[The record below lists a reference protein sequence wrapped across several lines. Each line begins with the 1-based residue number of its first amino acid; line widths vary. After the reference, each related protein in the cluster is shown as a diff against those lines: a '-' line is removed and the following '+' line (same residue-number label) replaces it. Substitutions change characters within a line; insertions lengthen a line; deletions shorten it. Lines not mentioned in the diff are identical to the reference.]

1 MAEYGGENVEVDP
14 RSGFCKSTKIFH
26 SKRRPIPLPPNESLD
41 ATTFISSRPH
51 NGKIALIDAATGHHI
66 TYSDLWNAVHSV
78 ASSLSDMGI
87 RKGHVILLLS
97 PNSIHFPIICLAVMS
112 IGAIITTTN
121 PLNTPQEIAKQIAD
135 SRPILAFTTQE
146 LIPKISTSKLPIV
159 IIDGQIPKSQ
169 DKIVTTL
176 SEMMKKKASG
186 SQIKERV
193 EQNDTATLLYSSGT
207 TGASKGVV
215 SSHKNLIAMVQVV
228 VTRFKLSEGEGTFIC
243 TVPMFHIYGLVA
255 FATGL
260 LSSGSTI
267 VVLSKFEIHEM
278 LSAIEKYKAT
288 YLPLVPPI
296 LVALVNAAEQIKGK
310 YDLGSLHTALSGGAP
325 LGKEVIEGFVE
336 KFPHVAILQGY
347 GLTESTGIG
356 ASTDS
361 LEESR
366 RYGTAGLLS
375 PSTEGMIVDPETGE
389 ALPVNRTGELWLRGP
404 TVMKGYFGNVEAT
417 NSTLDSEGWLRTGDL
432 CYIDEDGFI
441 FVVDRLKELIKYKG
455 YQVPPAELE
464 ALLLTHP
471 NISDA
476 AVIPYPDKDVGQFPM
491 AYVVRKAGSDLS
503 HDDIMQFV
511 AKQVAPYKRIRRVAF
526 VDSIPKNPSVP
537 SSKVLSIVWGA
548 LSWCGFSAPNNI
560 PAMNVSAL
568 LKLNSMA
575 DHSHEGSS
583 TSSNSGEPGT
593 SIIELNIKTL
603 DSHIYSFHVNKDMP
617 VQLFKEKIANEIGI
631 PVNQQ
636 RLIFRGKVLKDEC
649 SLSEYYLENGHTL
662 HLVERQPTQQHA
674 PSESSTGDRPGNV
687 PSSTGN
693 ETGAGAPRNRV
704 GQIAHSVVLGTF
716 NVGDQGEGIVPDL
729 SRVHILMFFF
739 PFGLLFIF
747 LNSIGLSGQN
757 TNIPTGM
764 QSTGPNNRGTA
775 NQGNET
781 FRANNGVG
789 GQATSQ
795 AQTGQAFPGQPS
807 QSFPHV
813 IQIPLASAA
822 VSVPSI
828 HSPIPDSITTLS
840 EFMNRMELAI
850 SQNGGDLTRVEL
862 PTNPQGLPTTES
874 LSIVL
879 RHAQR
884 LLSDYAISSLS
895 RIAERLEQDSS
906 STDPTVRGQIQE
918 ESVQVGLRMQQ
929 FGSLLLELGRTI
941 LTLRMGQSPAESVIN
956 AGPAVY
962 ISPMGPNP
970 LMVQPFPLQTNSLLG
985 GAVLPS
991 NPVSVGAV
999 GIGTAPRHINIHIHA
1014 VGTRSNNGEGAPAE
1028 RQNVVSGPTDSSVAQ
1043 APPVINIPHPLGVSI
1058 SAAVQPGEGAFS
1070 QPSPDSVS
1078 LSSIIADVN
1087 SRIRDLVGNVGG
1099 GSPTESGQVQ
1109 TVQNTSSGS
1118 GQGSEQH
1125 SDTKRDMGGESSESL
1140 HAHNPENGID
1150 KMVNPD
1156 NICRDT
1162 GAVNP
1167 PDLPTCS
1174 GGGGSEF
1181 VGRNEEN
1188 FQSQASCE
1196 KSTETGPSQTVPLGL
1211 GLGGLERPRRG
1222 RQQSSQA
1229 KGGSS
1234 GTSHSQGSTG
1244 QQILQS
1250 LASSASMNRSNA
1262 REPSS
1267 GLHSTASPTVAGRAS
1282 HGSGSDGQIDLGS
1295 SMSQVL
1301 QSPAL
1306 NGLLTG
1312 LSEQAGVGS
1321 PDVLRNM
1328 LQQLTQSPQMRN
1340 TVNQIA
1346 QQVDPQDMEHMF
1358 AGSGRGQGGG
1368 IDLSRMFQQMMPIVS
1383 QVLGGGPMQP
1393 SSSSMN
1399 REPRQQPPSSNLE
1412 REPTHSER
1420 SGSGL
1425 ETSNNPNF
1433 QIDSQDLARRITS
1446 TNSPRDVFRAV
1457 VESSARLSG
1466 SSSEDIANELCS
1478 DERLAKEYVEMLS
1491 SDVNRRLQG
1500 NSDQEK

>member
-1 MAEYGGENVEVDP
+1 
-14 RSGFCKSTKIFH
+14 
-26 SKRRPIPLPPNESLD
+26 
-41 ATTFISSRPH
+41 
-51 NGKIALIDAATGHHI
+51 
-66 TYSDLWNAVHSV
+66 
-78 ASSLSDMGI
+78 
-87 RKGHVILLLS
+87 
-97 PNSIHFPIICLAVMS
+97 
-112 IGAIITTTN
+112 
-121 PLNTPQEIAKQIAD
+121 
-135 SRPILAFTTQE
+135 
-146 LIPKISTSKLPIV
+146 
-159 IIDGQIPKSQ
+159 
-169 DKIVTTL
+169 
-176 SEMMKKKASG
+176 
-186 SQIKERV
+186 
-193 EQNDTATLLYSSGT
+193 
-207 TGASKGVV
+207 
-215 SSHKNLIAMVQVV
+215 
-228 VTRFKLSEGEGTFIC
+228 
-243 TVPMFHIYGLVA
+243 
-255 FATGL
+255 
-260 LSSGSTI
+260 
-267 VVLSKFEIHEM
+267 
-278 LSAIEKYKAT
+278 
-288 YLPLVPPI
+288 
-296 LVALVNAAEQIKGK
+296 
-310 YDLGSLHTALSGGAP
+310 
-325 LGKEVIEGFVE
+325 
-336 KFPHVAILQGY
+336 
-347 GLTESTGIG
+347 
-356 ASTDS
+356 
-361 LEESR
+361 
-366 RYGTAGLLS
+366 
-375 PSTEGMIVDPETGE
+375 
-389 ALPVNRTGELWLRGP
+389 
-404 TVMKGYFGNVEAT
+404 
-417 NSTLDSEGWLRTGDL
+417 
-432 CYIDEDGFI
+432 
-441 FVVDRLKELIKYKG
+441 
-455 YQVPPAELE
+455 
-464 ALLLTHP
+464 
-471 NISDA
+471 
-476 AVIPYPDKDVGQFPM
+476 
-491 AYVVRKAGSDLS
+491 
-503 HDDIMQFV
+503 
-511 AKQVAPYKRIRRVAF
+511 
-526 VDSIPKNPSVP
+526 
-537 SSKVLSIVWGA
+537 
-548 LSWCGFSAPNNI
+548 
-560 PAMNVSAL
+560 
-568 LKLNSMA
+568 MA
-575 DHSHEGSS
+575 DHSNEGSS
-583 TSSNSGEPGT
+583 TSSNSGETAT
-593 SIIELNIKTL
+593 SIIELKIKTL
-603 DSHIYSFHVNKDMP
+603 DSHIYSFQVNKDMP
-617 VQLFKEKIANEIGI
+617 VQLFKEKIANETGI

-649 SLSEYYLENGHTL
+649 SLSEYHLENGHTL

-674 PSESSTGDRPGNV
+674 ASETSSGDRPANV

-693 ETGAGAPRNRV
+693 EAGVGAPRNRV

-729 SRVHILMFFF
+729 SRVI
-739 PFGLLFIF
+739 GAV
-747 LNSIGLSGQN
+747 LNSIGLSSQN
-757 TNIPTGM
+757 ANIPTSM
-764 QSTGPNNRGTA
+764 QSTLPNNHGTA
-775 NQGNET
+775 SQGNET

-789 GQATSQ
+789 GQA
-795 AQTGQAFPGQPS
+795 QTGQAFPSQPS

-813 IQIPLASAA
+813 IQIPVASAA

-828 HSPIPDSITTLS
+828 HAPIPDSLTTLS
-840 EFMNRMELAI
+840 EFMNRMEFAI

-929 FGSLLLELGRTI
+929 FGALLLELGRTI
-941 LTLRMGQSPAESVIN
+941 LTLRVGQSSAESVIN

-991 NPVSVGAV
+991 NPVAVGAV

-1014 VGTRSNNGEGAPAE
+1014 VGTRSNNGEGIPAE
-1028 RQNVVSGPTDSSVAQ
+1028 HHNVVSGSADSGVAQ
-1043 APPVINIPHPLGVSI
+1043 APPVVNIPHPLGVPI
-1058 SAAVQPGEGAFS
+1058 SAAVQPGEGVSFS

-1087 SRIRDLVGNVGG
+1087 SRIRDLVGSVGG

-1109 TVQNTSSGS
+1109 MAAQNSSTGS

-1125 SDTKRDMGGESSESL
+1125 TDMERDTGGESSESL
-1140 HAHNPENGID
+1140 SGCNLETGSD
-1150 KMVNPD
+1150 KIVNTD

-1162 GAVNP
+1162 GSVNT

-1174 GGGGSEF
+1174 GGRGSEF
-1181 VGRNEEN
+1181 IGRNEEN

-1196 KSTETGPSQTVPLGL
+1196 KSTGKGSSQTVPLGL

-1234 GTSHSQGSTG
+1234 GTSHSQGPTG
-1244 QQILQS
+1244 QQFLQS
-1250 LASSASMNRSNA
+1250 LASSASMNRSIA
-1262 REPSS
+1262 HEPSS
-1267 GLHSTASPTVAGRAS
+1267 DLHSTASSTVEGRS
-1282 HGSGSDGQIDLGS
+1282 LHGPGSDGQIDLGS

-1346 QQVDPQDMEHMF
+1346 QQVNPQDIEHMF

-1383 QVLGGGPMQP
+1383 QVLGGGAMQP
-1393 SSSSMN
+1393 SSSNMD
-1399 REPRQQPPSSNLE
+1399 REPRQPPLSNLD
-1412 REPTHSER
+1412 REPTPDSER
-1420 SGSGL
+1420 SGSGV
-1425 ETSNNPNF
+1425 ETSNDPNF

-1466 SSSEDIANELCS
+1466 SSTEDIANELCS

>member
-1 MAEYGGENVEVDP
+1 
-14 RSGFCKSTKIFH
+14 
-26 SKRRPIPLPPNESLD
+26 
-41 ATTFISSRPH
+41 
-51 NGKIALIDAATGHHI
+51 
-66 TYSDLWNAVHSV
+66 
-78 ASSLSDMGI
+78 
-87 RKGHVILLLS
+87 
-97 PNSIHFPIICLAVMS
+97 
-112 IGAIITTTN
+112 
-121 PLNTPQEIAKQIAD
+121 
-135 SRPILAFTTQE
+135 
-146 LIPKISTSKLPIV
+146 
-159 IIDGQIPKSQ
+159 
-169 DKIVTTL
+169 
-176 SEMMKKKASG
+176 
-186 SQIKERV
+186 
-193 EQNDTATLLYSSGT
+193 
-207 TGASKGVV
+207 
-215 SSHKNLIAMVQVV
+215 
-228 VTRFKLSEGEGTFIC
+228 
-243 TVPMFHIYGLVA
+243 
-255 FATGL
+255 
-260 LSSGSTI
+260 
-267 VVLSKFEIHEM
+267 
-278 LSAIEKYKAT
+278 
-288 YLPLVPPI
+288 
-296 LVALVNAAEQIKGK
+296 
-310 YDLGSLHTALSGGAP
+310 
-325 LGKEVIEGFVE
+325 
-336 KFPHVAILQGY
+336 
-347 GLTESTGIG
+347 
-356 ASTDS
+356 
-361 LEESR
+361 
-366 RYGTAGLLS
+366 
-375 PSTEGMIVDPETGE
+375 
-389 ALPVNRTGELWLRGP
+389 
-404 TVMKGYFGNVEAT
+404 
-417 NSTLDSEGWLRTGDL
+417 
-432 CYIDEDGFI
+432 
-441 FVVDRLKELIKYKG
+441 
-455 YQVPPAELE
+455 
-464 ALLLTHP
+464 
-471 NISDA
+471 
-476 AVIPYPDKDVGQFPM
+476 
-491 AYVVRKAGSDLS
+491 
-503 HDDIMQFV
+503 
-511 AKQVAPYKRIRRVAF
+511 
-526 VDSIPKNPSVP
+526 
-537 SSKVLSIVWGA
+537 
-548 LSWCGFSAPNNI
+548 
-560 PAMNVSAL
+560 
-568 LKLNSMA
+568 MA

-729 SRVHILMFFF
+729 SRVI
-739 PFGLLFIF
+739 GAV

-795 AQTGQAFPGQPS
+795 AQIGQAFPGQPS

-1058 SAAVQPGEGAFS
+1058 SAAVQPGE
-1070 QPSPDSVS
+1070 
-1078 LSSIIADVN
+1078 
-1087 SRIRDLVGNVGG
+1087 
-1099 GSPTESGQVQ
+1099 GQVQ

>member
-1 MAEYGGENVEVDP
+1 
-14 RSGFCKSTKIFH
+14 
-26 SKRRPIPLPPNESLD
+26 
-41 ATTFISSRPH
+41 
-51 NGKIALIDAATGHHI
+51 
-66 TYSDLWNAVHSV
+66 
-78 ASSLSDMGI
+78 
-87 RKGHVILLLS
+87 
-97 PNSIHFPIICLAVMS
+97 
-112 IGAIITTTN
+112 
-121 PLNTPQEIAKQIAD
+121 
-135 SRPILAFTTQE
+135 
-146 LIPKISTSKLPIV
+146 
-159 IIDGQIPKSQ
+159 
-169 DKIVTTL
+169 
-176 SEMMKKKASG
+176 
-186 SQIKERV
+186 
-193 EQNDTATLLYSSGT
+193 
-207 TGASKGVV
+207 
-215 SSHKNLIAMVQVV
+215 
-228 VTRFKLSEGEGTFIC
+228 
-243 TVPMFHIYGLVA
+243 
-255 FATGL
+255 
-260 LSSGSTI
+260 
-267 VVLSKFEIHEM
+267 
-278 LSAIEKYKAT
+278 
-288 YLPLVPPI
+288 
-296 LVALVNAAEQIKGK
+296 
-310 YDLGSLHTALSGGAP
+310 
-325 LGKEVIEGFVE
+325 
-336 KFPHVAILQGY
+336 
-347 GLTESTGIG
+347 
-356 ASTDS
+356 
-361 LEESR
+361 
-366 RYGTAGLLS
+366 
-375 PSTEGMIVDPETGE
+375 
-389 ALPVNRTGELWLRGP
+389 
-404 TVMKGYFGNVEAT
+404 
-417 NSTLDSEGWLRTGDL
+417 
-432 CYIDEDGFI
+432 
-441 FVVDRLKELIKYKG
+441 
-455 YQVPPAELE
+455 
-464 ALLLTHP
+464 
-471 NISDA
+471 
-476 AVIPYPDKDVGQFPM
+476 
-491 AYVVRKAGSDLS
+491 
-503 HDDIMQFV
+503 
-511 AKQVAPYKRIRRVAF
+511 
-526 VDSIPKNPSVP
+526 
-537 SSKVLSIVWGA
+537 
-548 LSWCGFSAPNNI
+548 
-560 PAMNVSAL
+560 
-568 LKLNSMA
+568 MA
-575 DHSHEGSS
+575 DHSNEGSS
-583 TSSNSGEPGT
+583 TSSNSGETAT

-603 DSHIYSFHVNKDMP
+603 DSHIYSFQVNKDIP
-617 VQLFKEKIANEIGI
+617 VQLFKEKIASEIGI

-649 SLSEYYLENGHTL
+649 SLSEYHLENGHTL

-674 PSESSTGDRPGNV
+674 ASESSTGDRPANV

-693 ETGAGAPRNRV
+693 EAGVGVPRNRV

-729 SRVHILMFFF
+729 SRVI
-739 PFGLLFIF
+739 GAV
-747 LNSIGLSGQN
+747 LNSIGLNSQN
-757 TNIPTGM
+757 TNIPM
-764 QSTGPNNRGTA
+764 QSTVPNNRGTA
-775 NQGNET
+775 SQGNET

-828 HSPIPDSITTLS
+828 HAPIPDSITTLS
-840 EFMNRMELAI
+840 EFMNRMEFAI

-918 ESVQVGLRMQQ
+918 ESVQIGLRMQQ
-929 FGSLLLELGRTI
+929 FGALLLELGRTI

-962 ISPMGPNP
+962 ISPIGPNP

-991 NPVSVGAV
+991 NPVAVGAV

-1028 RQNVVSGPTDSSVAQ
+1028 RQNVVSGTMDSGVSQ
-1043 APPVINIPHPLGVSI
+1043 APPVVNIPPPLGVSI
-1058 SAAVQPGEGAFS
+1058 SAAVQPGEG
-1070 QPSPDSVS
+1070 
-1078 LSSIIADVN
+1078 
-1087 SRIRDLVGNVGG
+1087 
-1099 GSPTESGQVQ
+1099 QVQ
-1109 TVQNTSSGS
+1109 TAVQNSSTGS

-1125 SDTKRDMGGESSESL
+1125 SETKRDMGGESSESL
-1140 HAHNPENGID
+1140 PGRNQETGSD
-1150 KMVNPD
+1150 KIVNTD

-1162 GAVNP
+1162 GRAVNP
-1167 PDLPTCS
+1167 PDLPTSS
-1174 GGGGSEF
+1174 GGRGSEF

-1188 FQSQASCE
+1188 LQSQASCE
-1196 KSTETGPSQTVPLGL
+1196 KSTGTGSSQSVPLGL
-1211 GLGGLERPRRG
+1211 GLGSLERPRRG

-1234 GTSHSQGSTG
+1234 GTSHSQGLTG
-1244 QQILQS
+1244 QQFLQS
-1250 LASSASMNRSNA
+1250 LASSASMNRSRA
-1262 REPSS
+1262 HEPPS
-1267 GLHSTASPTVAGRAS
+1267 GLHSTSSPTVEGRS
-1282 HGSGSDGQIDLGS
+1282 LHGPGSDSQIDLGS

-1346 QQVDPQDMEHMF
+1346 QQVDPQDIEHMF

-1393 SSSSMN
+1393 SSNMD
-1399 REPRQQPPSSNLE
+1399 REPRQPPLSNLD
-1412 REPTHSER
+1412 REPTPHSER
-1420 SGSGL
+1420 SGSGV
-1425 ETSNNPNF
+1425 ETSNDPNF

-1446 TNSPRDVFRAV
+1446 TNLPRDVFRAV

-1466 SSSEDIANELCS
+1466 SSSEDITDELCS

-1500 NSDQEK
+1500 NSDQDK

>member
-1 MAEYGGENVEVDP
+1 
-14 RSGFCKSTKIFH
+14 
-26 SKRRPIPLPPNESLD
+26 
-41 ATTFISSRPH
+41 
-51 NGKIALIDAATGHHI
+51 
-66 TYSDLWNAVHSV
+66 
-78 ASSLSDMGI
+78 
-87 RKGHVILLLS
+87 
-97 PNSIHFPIICLAVMS
+97 
-112 IGAIITTTN
+112 
-121 PLNTPQEIAKQIAD
+121 
-135 SRPILAFTTQE
+135 
-146 LIPKISTSKLPIV
+146 
-159 IIDGQIPKSQ
+159 
-169 DKIVTTL
+169 
-176 SEMMKKKASG
+176 
-186 SQIKERV
+186 
-193 EQNDTATLLYSSGT
+193 
-207 TGASKGVV
+207 
-215 SSHKNLIAMVQVV
+215 
-228 VTRFKLSEGEGTFIC
+228 
-243 TVPMFHIYGLVA
+243 
-255 FATGL
+255 
-260 LSSGSTI
+260 
-267 VVLSKFEIHEM
+267 
-278 LSAIEKYKAT
+278 
-288 YLPLVPPI
+288 
-296 LVALVNAAEQIKGK
+296 
-310 YDLGSLHTALSGGAP
+310 
-325 LGKEVIEGFVE
+325 
-336 KFPHVAILQGY
+336 
-347 GLTESTGIG
+347 
-356 ASTDS
+356 
-361 LEESR
+361 
-366 RYGTAGLLS
+366 
-375 PSTEGMIVDPETGE
+375 
-389 ALPVNRTGELWLRGP
+389 
-404 TVMKGYFGNVEAT
+404 
-417 NSTLDSEGWLRTGDL
+417 
-432 CYIDEDGFI
+432 
-441 FVVDRLKELIKYKG
+441 
-455 YQVPPAELE
+455 
-464 ALLLTHP
+464 
-471 NISDA
+471 
-476 AVIPYPDKDVGQFPM
+476 
-491 AYVVRKAGSDLS
+491 
-503 HDDIMQFV
+503 
-511 AKQVAPYKRIRRVAF
+511 
-526 VDSIPKNPSVP
+526 
-537 SSKVLSIVWGA
+537 
-548 LSWCGFSAPNNI
+548 
-560 PAMNVSAL
+560 
-568 LKLNSMA
+568 MA

-729 SRVHILMFFF
+729 SRVI
-739 PFGLLFIF
+739 GAV